1 MGRKRERERKS
12 MKEKRWISAKL
23 YEGGKVKGG
32 KKEKKEGV
40 SEIYLTVPNL
50 IQ

>member
-1 MGRKRERERKS
+1 

-23 YEGGKVKGG
+23 YEGGKVKG
-32 KKEKKEGV
+32 EKREEGRIKV